1 MNNFNNNIQYIII
14 NNDYFDIKKVC
25 KIKNIFTNIKY
36 FIIDYETETSLNIDE
51 NEIKKFNAT
60 DENDDSHENNIV
72 IEIDFNEFDDEINM
86 NYTLPT
92 IEYNTKEHDES
103 TTELIKTFNE
113 QFVTDDTKLIKNITK
128 KEIVNYDNFTYN
140 FNEKK
145 KEEKQTNQKLKK
157 IEENDTSQNEL
168 EPEDSFE
175 MFNMINKSKQTL
187 EEQKMFQMF
196 QMNEMFNDILINDK
210 LNVKKVE
217 KDKLTTEMDEFI
229 ENCIIKAS
237 LKYNI
242 EKKLHIIDINKLSN
256 LIKTYKEIIDTSKK
270 TGLIYQKKINM
281 HTHTIY
287 YNQII
292 QWYEFSYRGLNKI
305 DANNKDLK
313 FCIEN
318 LKNKDKYRKKN
329 AKYVMRLL
337 KLNYL
342 VNNVETVF
350 YYTYKEKI

>member
-1 MNNFNNNIQYIII
+1 MN
-14 NNDYFDIKKVC
+14 V
-25 KIKNIFTNIKY
+25 
-36 FIIDYETETSLNIDE
+36 L
-51 NEIKKFNAT
+51 
-60 DENDDSHENNIV
+60 
-72 IEIDFNEFDDEINM
+72 
-86 NYTLPT
+86 
-92 IEYNTKEHDES
+92 
-103 TTELIKTFNE
+103 
-113 QFVTDDTKLIKNITK
+113 K
-128 KEIVNYDNFTYN
+128 KEFYINR
-140 FNEKK
+140 
-145 KEEKQTNQKLKK
+145 
-157 IEENDTSQNEL
+157 I
-168 EPEDSFE
+168 PERP
-175 MFNMINKSKQTL
+175 
-187 EEQKMFQMF
+187 
-196 QMNEMFNDILINDK
+196 IL
-210 LNVKKVE
+210 
-217 KDKLTTEMDEFI
+217 
-229 ENCIIKAS
+229 
-237 LKYNI
+237 
-242 EKKLHIIDINKLSN
+242 
-256 LIKTYKEIIDTSKK
+256 KTYKEIIDTSKK